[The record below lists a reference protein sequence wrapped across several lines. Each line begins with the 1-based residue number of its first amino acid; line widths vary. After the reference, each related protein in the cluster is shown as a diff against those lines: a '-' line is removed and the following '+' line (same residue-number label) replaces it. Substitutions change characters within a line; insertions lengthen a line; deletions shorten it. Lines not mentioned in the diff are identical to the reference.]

1 MDLLSTIKISIKSIL
16 AHKVRTGLTVLG
28 IVIGIASVIIVF
40 SAGEGIKS
48 LIFGQ
53 IESFGTDIIETEIK
67 IPTGKRGTESETQS
81 AAALVQGVQVTTLTI
96 EDLEDVKKVPNI
108 KNGYAAL
115 ISQEQV
121 SYGNELKKAMI
132 FGVSAAYIDI
142 DKSQID
148 YGRFFSEAEDKG
160 LAEVAVLGQKIKE
173 KLFGDVDPI
182 DKYIKI
188 RKEKFRV
195 IGVMQEKGAVMT
207 LDFDDFVYL
216 PIRTLQKRIMGVD
229 YVIYTVHQLDN
240 LDLADETA
248 EQARLVIRQN
258 HNIASIPVAGGY
270 TKTIMDMGQGE
281 TDTSKDDFRVVTMAE
296 SMEVLS
302 VVMGAVTLLL
312 LAIVAISLIVGGV
325 GVMNVMYVIV
335 QERTAEIG
343 LRKAVG
349 ASFNNIMLQ
358 FLIESILITITGGIL
373 GIALGIIISLVITF
387 GAKSFGLDW
396 KFIIPLKSFITA
408 LIFSLV
414 FGVLFGL
421 YPARRAAKLD
431 PVEALRNE

>member
-1 MDLLSTIKISIKSIL
+1 MDLTSTIKISIKSIL

-28 IVIGIASVIIVF
+28 IVIGIASVMVVF

-81 AAALVQGVQVTTLTI
+81 VAALVQGVQVTTLTI
-96 EDLEDVKKVPNI
+96 EDLEDVKKVSNI

-121 SYGNELKKAMI
+121 SYGNELKKAII
-132 FGVSAAYIDI
+132 FGVSASYIDI

-160 LAEVAVLGQKIKE
+160 LAEVVVLGSKIKE
-173 KLFGDVDPI
+173 KLFGEADPI

-195 IGVMQEKGAVMT
+195 IGVMQEKGAVMQ

-229 YVIYTVHQLDN
+229 YAIYMVHQLDN

-258 HNIASIPVAGGY
+258 HNITSVPAENNFK
-270 TKTIMDMGQGE
+270 KTIMDMGQGE
-281 TDTSKDDFRVVTMAE
+281 TDTTKDDFRVVTMAE

-349 ASFNNIMLQ
+349 ASFNNIMMQ
-358 FLIESILITITGGIL
+358 FLVESILITVIGGIL
-373 GIALGIIISLVITF
+373 GITLGIIISLLITF

-414 FGVLFGL
+414 F
-421 YPARRAAKLD
+421 
-431 PVEALRNE
+431 

>member
-1 MDLLSTIKISIKSIL
+1 MDLMSTIKISIKSIL

-108 KNGYAAL
+108 KNGYATL

-121 SYGNELKKAMI
+121 SFGNELKKAMI
-132 FGVSAAYIDI
+132 FGVSASYIDI

-160 LAEVAVLGQKIKE
+160 LAEVVVLGPKIKE

-195 IGVMQEKGAVMT
+195 IGVMQEKGAVMQ

-258 HNIASIPVAGGY
+258 HNIASIPVASGY

-349 ASFNNIMLQ
+349 ASFNNIMMQ
-358 FLIESILITITGGIL
+358 FLIESILITISGGIL
-373 GIALGIIISLVITF
+373 GMALGIIISLGITF